1 MVLLIKQVVI
11 HQQTLLYRKISD
23 LRDEIDDLA
32 KPEEVLVAQDR
43 LKDFD
48 FLNFCV
54 IVYYLWVSKQGS

>member
-23 LRDEIDDLA
+23 LRDEIDDLS

>member
-23 LRDEIDDLA
+23 LRDEIDDLS

-54 IVYYLWVSKQGS
+54 IVYYL

>member
-54 IVYYLWVSKQGS
+54 IVYYL

>member
-48 FLNFCV
+48 FLDFCV
-54 IVYYLWVSKQGS
+54 IVYYL